1 MADKEHRTR
10 KPVIGCVS
18 FLNARPLI
26 DTLDT
31 RDDLSVRFDVPSA
44 LLEDLN
50 TGEVDIALCPVI
62 DYQRSA
68 EALAIVPVG
77 GIGCDGHTFTVRLFS
92 RIPFDQVAQIHADT
106 DSHTS
111 VALMQVVLR
120 HAYQQ
125 IVDVVDHA
133 PAHLEAP
140 TRDWPEALLLIGDKV
155 VTRQPPETLYP
166 HQLDLGQAWKDLT
179 GLPFV
184 FAAWMTHARTE
195 LGGLPG
201 VLDEARQRNAKRIDA
216 IVAAHAGRTGW
227 PADLAADYLGDLLK
241 YEIGPRQLEAM
252 QRFWQMTG
260 ECGLI
265 DSVRPLNLY
274 PPSQPTTVS

>member
-1 MADKEHRTR
+1 MADRDHPTR

-31 RDDLSVRFDVPSA
+31 RNDLSVRFDVPSG

-50 TGEVDIALCPVI
+50 AGEVDIALCPVI

-68 EALAIVPVG
+68 QPLAVVPVG
-77 GIGCDGHTFTVRLFS
+77 GIGCDGPTFTVRLFS
-92 RIPFDQVAQIHADT
+92 RIPFNQVAQIHADT

-120 HAYQQ
+120 QTYQHT
-125 IVDVVDHA
+125 VDVVDHA

-140 TRDWPEALLLIGDKV
+140 VRDWPEALLLIGDKV
-155 VTRQPPETLYP
+155 VTRQPPERLYP

-184 FAAWMTHARTE
+184 FAAWMTHPRAE

-201 VLDEARQRNAKRIDA
+201 VLDEARKRNAGRIDA
-216 IVAAHAGRTGW
+216 IVAAHAASAGW
-227 PADLAADYLGDLLK
+227 PADLAADYLGRLLK
-241 YEIGPRQLEAM
+241 YDIGPPQLEAM
-252 QRFWQMTG
+252 QRFWQMAG
-260 ECGLI
+260 ECELI
-265 DSVRPLNLY
+265 ETVRPLSLY
-274 PPSQPTTVS
+274 PPSRPTAVS

>member
-1 MADKEHRTR
+1 MQGHEQPSR

-31 RDDLSVRFDVPSA
+31 RDDVTVRFDVPSG
-44 LLEDLN
+44 LLDDLN
-50 TGEVDIALCPVI
+50 AGEMDVALCPVI

-68 EALAIVPVG
+68 RPLAVLPVG

-92 RIPFDQVAQIHADT
+92 RVPLDEVAQVHADT

-111 VALMQVVLR
+111 VALMQVILR
-120 HAYQQ
+120 QKFRHV
-125 IVDVVDHA
+125 VDVADYA

-140 TRDWPEALLLIGDKV
+140 VESWPETLLLIGDKV
-155 VTRQPPETLYP
+155 VSKQPPARAYP
-166 HQLDLGQAWKDLT
+166 HQLDLGQAWKDQT

-184 FAAWMTHARTE
+184 FAVWMAHEQAQ
-195 LGGLPG
+195 LGDLPA
-201 VLDEARQRNAKRIDA
+201 VLDEARRSNARRIKE
-216 IVAAHAGRTGW
+216 IVDTHADRAGW
-227 PADLAADYLGDLLK
+227 PRDLAADYLGKLLK

-252 QRFWQMTG
+252 QLFWQLAG
-260 ECGLI
+260 ECGLV
-265 DSVRPLNLY
+265 DPVRPLNLY